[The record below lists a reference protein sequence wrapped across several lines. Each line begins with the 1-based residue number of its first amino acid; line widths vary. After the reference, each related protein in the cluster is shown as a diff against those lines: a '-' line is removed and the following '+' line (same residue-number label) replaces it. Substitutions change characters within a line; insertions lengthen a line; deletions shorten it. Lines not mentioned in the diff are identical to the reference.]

1 MRRGSLM
8 KMRRILYRLVGAV
21 VAILGFGLILKFYY
35 STVMISAGTVILKM
49 MKPKVRTVGNLI
61 EEHHFEVLKV
71 KYPNGSIKQVYLPCD
86 DDNQANFIY
95 M

>member
-1 MRRGSLM
+1 MDTPIEHTCEL
-8 KMRRILYRLVGAV
+8 
-21 VAILGFGLILKFYY
+21 FKFP
-35 STVMISAGTVILKM
+35 AGTVILKM

>member
-1 MRRGSLM
+1 VGSSASVYLGPNC
-8 KMRRILYRLVGAV
+8 KGTTYKKAV
-21 VAILGFGLILKFYY
+21 VDTPIEHTCERFKFP
-35 STVMISAGTVILKM
+35 AGTVILKM